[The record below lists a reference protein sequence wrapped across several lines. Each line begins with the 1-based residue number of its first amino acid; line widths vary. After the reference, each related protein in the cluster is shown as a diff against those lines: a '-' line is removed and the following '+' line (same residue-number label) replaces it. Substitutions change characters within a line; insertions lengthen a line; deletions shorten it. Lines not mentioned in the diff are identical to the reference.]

1 VELETLASAIVG
13 ERLHRRGCAF
23 AFAALV
29 SGTGAAACVQ
39 PTPFDTQPSEVELTA
54 KDLARIEARRAEIP
68 SFKFVAIGDT
78 HDDYSALNDAV
89 GAINQRDDVAFVI
102 DLGDQTDQ
110 GLLRE
115 FELTR
120 DELSDLEVPYLTVI
134 GNHDALSNGAEVYRR
149 MYGALDY
156 SFVFGGVKLIVFNS
170 NSLEFPGQAP
180 DREWLEAQLS
190 DLEGASSAIWI
201 THQEIP
207 RPDEPPGADSKQ
219 FYARLLDDYPVTS
232 LVLHGHR
239 IERRLRRYHDT
250 PVLQSGTFQVVF
262 TYNIVT
268 VTDGRATDVEL
279 CDLDGCAAPVPLP

>member
-1 VELETLASAIVG
+1 MERIASAIVC
-13 ERLHRRGCAF
+13 EVRRRRRWLVAVAAF
-23 AFAALV
+23 V
-29 SGTGAAACVQ
+29 SGTGAAACLQ
-39 PTPFDTQPSEVELTA
+39 PTPFDTEPSEVDLTA

-78 HDDYSALNDAV
+78 HDDYSALNQAV
-89 GAINQRDDVAFVI
+89 GAINQRDDVAFLI
-102 DLGDQTDQ
+102 NLGDQTDQ

-134 GNHDALSNGAEVYRR
+134 GNHDALSNGALVYRR

-156 SFVFGGVKLIVFNS
+156 SFVFGGVKLIFFNS

-180 DREWLEAQLS
+180 DREWLEGQLS
-190 DLEGASSAIWI
+190 DLDGATSAIWV

-207 RPDEPPGADSKQ
+207 RPDEPPGADGKQ

-262 TYNIVT
+262 TYNLVT